1 MNLNS
6 ADREQLQRGYLLA
19 ALSPPEFEEVWAHA
33 SVRTLQPG
41 ECLFDQGDPCT
52 HFFFVLS
59 GIVKLCRVAPSGE
72 EKVMDLVRPGH
83 YFAEAAMLMEGCY
96 PVYARPLEPT
106 RLVAL
111 DNRHFLD
118 LLRNNGDLC
127 MRLLSR
133 MSQRIHGLVNEIDN
147 LTLHSGA
154 QRVIGYLLEQL
165 PEGTVPPKVRLMGP
179 KHVIASRLGLQPE
192 TLSRVLAKLR
202 NGQLIDVHD
211 DMIVLNDVEALR
223 RLIRV

>member
-1 MNLNS
+1 MNLDPS
-6 ADREQLQRGYLLA
+6 DIQQLKRGYFLT
-19 ALSPPEFEEVWAHA
+19 ALSQQEFEEVLAHA
-33 SVRTLQPG
+33 NVRTLTQG
-41 ECLFDQGDPCT
+41 ERLFDQGDPCT

-59 GIVKLCRVAPSGE
+59 GIVKLCRVAQSGE

-83 YFAEAAMLMEGCY
+83 FFAEAAMFMGGGRY
-96 PVYARPLEPT
+96 PVHARALEAT

-111 DNRHFLD
+111 DNKHFIGLVRSNAD
-118 LLRNNGDLC
+118 LS
-127 MRLLSR
+127 MRLLST
-133 MSQRIHGLVNEIDN
+133 MSQRIHGLINEINN

-165 PEGTVPPKVRLMGP
+165 PEGAVSPNVRLMVP
-179 KHVIASRLGLQPE
+179 KHVIASRLGIQPE

-202 NGQLIDVHD
+202 GGNLIDVHD

-223 RLIRV
+223 RLS

>member
-1 MNLNS
+1 MNFNLP
-6 ADREQLQRGYLLA
+6 DREQLKGGYLLA
-19 ALSPPEFEEVWAHA
+19 ALSASEFEEVLAHA
-33 SVRTLQPG
+33 SVRTLVPG

-83 YFAEAAMLMEGCY
+83 YFAEAAMLMGGRY
-96 PVYARPLEPT
+96 PVYARALEPT

-118 LLRNNGDLC
+118 LLRSNGDLC
-127 MRLLSR
+127 MRLLSK

-165 PEGTVPPKVRLMGP
+165 PEGAVPSSVRLMAP
-179 KHVIASRLGLQPE
+179 KHVIASRLGIQPE

-202 NGQLIDVHD
+202 SGQLIDVHD

-223 RLIRV
+223 RLS